1 MLSYKTFWNILHVS
15 FDIITD
21 EMFSI
26 VVISWQIFI
35 GLVINKELT
44 HAVDYLYAEQIFVFM
59 YFDCYKYYFVKCS
72 ACMVISSLFFF
83 FVVDSFSFVKY
94 FNKRFS
100 YIKIRSY

>member
-72 ACMVISSLFFF
+72 ACMVISSVFF